1 MRKKVPNLPI
11 YTYKLTVSPKGD
23 ISQDCIKALCRGI
36 EECCKYYYVVTEH
49 GKSGQ
54 LHLHAALV
62 LERPQPKKHLRN
74 NIAQRYVK
82 PYHCPTTD
90 GTILSVAVNMHV
102 MYDHGWYEEYL
113 RKEEDVEV
121 CLEHYVKD
129 EVTTYFPTVEQ
140 QQQLQEL
147 QDANLT
153 MPLVHQFVCDI
164 SRHLDGQVVTMRY
177 IVEQLH
183 YLEQDGR
190 FVPRDERAFKEL
202 CKSIWRHFTPTDTII
217 NPSMEKFIKDHPGER
232 LIDKSQY
239 DHLQQVFKED
249 PPDDQDGTDQ
259 SKAQV

>member
-36 EECCKYYYVVTEH
+36 EDSCKYYYVVTEH

-54 LHLHAALV
+54 LHLHAAMV
-62 LERPQPKKHLRN
+62 LNRPQPKKHLRN

-82 PYHCPTTD
+82 PFHNASGD
-90 GTILSVAVNMHV
+90 GTNLAIAVNMHV

-121 CLEHYVKD
+121 CLENYVKD
-129 EVTTYFPTVEQ
+129 AVTSYFPTVEQ

-153 MPLVHQFVCDI
+153 MPLVHQFVCDFA
-164 SRHLDGQVVTMRY
+164 STERTVSFSDVVEFVRTQ
-177 IVEQLH
+177 EH
-183 YLEQDGR
+183 NGR
-190 FVPRDERAFKEL
+190 FVPRNEAAFRDACESL
-202 CKSIWRHFTPTDTII
+202 WRHII
-217 NPSMEKFIKDHPGER
+217 PADEPVSTSQKKWMAKFKGEWTVHH
-232 LIDKSQY
+232 STFE
-239 DHLQQVFKED
+239 HLRQVFKED
-249 PPDDQDGTDQ
+249 PPDDQDAKEGV
-259 SKAQV
+259 SV

>member
-36 EECCKYYYVVTEH
+36 EDTCKYYYVCTEH

-74 NIAQRYVK
+74 NIAQRAVK
-82 PYHCPTTD
+82 PYHNPTTD

-102 MYDHGWYEEYL
+102 MYDHGWYDEYL

-121 CLEHYVKD
+121 CLEHYERD
-129 EVTTYFPTVEQ
+129 EVTKYFPTVEQ

-164 SRHLDGQVVTMRY
+164 SRYLHGKSITMRDV
-177 IVEQLH
+177 VEQLRA
-183 YLEQDGR
+183 LEYGGR
-190 FVPRDERAFKEL
+190 LVPRDERAFKEL
-202 CKSIWRHFTPTDTII
+202 CKSIWRIFTHDTNVTD
-217 NPSMEKFIKDHPGER
+217 PGMEKFIKDHPGTVLLDE
-232 LIDKSQY
+232 KEY
-239 DHLQQVFKED
+239 DHLQQVFKEELCD
-249 PPDDQDGTDQ
+249 EQDG
-259 SKAQV
+259 KEEVPV